1 MVLAQKPK
9 EGTFIDNWMKYKVG
23 LIDTTQSLDETFPGN
38 LMAVAKP
45 GKAEKGA
52 DNIHLTVKP
61 TVLLS
66 HLIKIFTVE
75 GAVILDPFLGSGS
88 TAVAA
93 VESSRQFIGIERDE
107 GYFEISNTRI
117 KKAIKEL

>member
-1 MVLAQKPK
+1 
-9 EGTFIDNWMKYKVG
+9 
-23 LIDTTQSLDETFPGN
+23 
-38 LMAVAKP
+38 MAVAKP

-117 KKAIKEL
+117 KKAIEEL